1 MTEEIAEW
9 RRDAHTAGAGLFGA
23 AQQPTFRLDDEL
35 RSSLVSK
42 YDIGWSIR
50 EPLSPYPNQTLW
62 RGRSS
67 PPHIAL
73 MQSDLTNSEAEALAQ
88 DFAGLIESAVSNVAA
103 NPNAADNLVEAPA
116 GARARVALPP
126 RPPSKGQYRR
136 RG

>member
-1 MTEEIAEW
+1 
-9 RRDAHTAGAGLFGA
+9 
-23 AQQPTFRLDDEL
+23 
-35 RSSLVSK
+35 
-42 YDIGWSIR
+42 
-50 EPLSPYPNQTLW
+50 
-62 RGRSS
+62 
-67 PPHIAL
+67 

-116 GARARVALPP
+116 GARARAALPP